1 MFSMMEACFCA
12 TEAFLFLT
20 RPTVLSQKS
29 MDGTKFYIISWRKR
43 SSHQVC
49 CSSYFYICYVRLII
63 KETRKGITDTTSHF
77 LWGDKDNQ
85 KRMHWM
91 AWWKIHV
98 QKLKEGW
105 IFVISIVSIWR
116 CCINKCGVSLRTQ
129 ILLVPVLRAKYFFER
144 WFVECKIKK
153 GKVLWRGS
161 IIRSMVKYG
170 ELAIGRILIFGK
182 MRGSQ
187 IVLIEELSLLK
198 RDILCQG
205 LWSYYT
211 ATNSWD

>member
-98 QKLKEGW
+98 QKLKEEW
-105 IFVISIVSIWR
+105 IFVISIVSFWR

-129 ILLVPVLRAKYFFER
+129 ILLVPQSWEPSIFLKGDLLNAKLKKAKY
-144 WFVECKIKK
+144 
-153 GKVLWRGS
+153 
-161 IIRSMVKYG
+161 YG
-170 ELAIGRILIFGK
+170 EGQLSEAWLNMESWQLA
-182 MRGSQ
+182 
-187 IVLIEELSLLK
+187 E
-198 RDILCQG
+198 
-205 LWSYYT
+205 Y
-211 ATNSWD
+211 